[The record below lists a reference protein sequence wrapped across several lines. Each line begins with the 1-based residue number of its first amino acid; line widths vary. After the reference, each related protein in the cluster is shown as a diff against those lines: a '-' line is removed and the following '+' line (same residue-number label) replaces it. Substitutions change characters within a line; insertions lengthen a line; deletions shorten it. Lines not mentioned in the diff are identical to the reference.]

1 MGRNRIILLAIAT
14 AALVVCAFTVIK
26 LLYRIIK
33 NKKDDTVSK
42 QKVSKKTNNLMWV
55 YHLYKNTPFLKRYFV
70 KIRSKVSLMYPADGY
85 SINLMTSRI
94 LAKGTLGGIIAVAL
108 TLVLSKGN
116 IFYIC
121 AGSLISYVVI
131 TEIVTNS
138 INSLEFVILE
148 QFQDAL
154 QKVRHHY
161 HECKMV
167 DQSILRCIDEVP
179 YEIGLHMQT
188 IYDIITSPNM
198 KYETDKYI
206 DACPDKMML
215 TFLAICSSIQEAGD
229 GLIDGKSKFLTGLE
243 QLKADVADE
252 IIMRK
257 RSKYAFM
264 GLSWISLFPVIAVK
278 PAESWVVTNMEE
290 VKSFYSG
297 IYGIVAMISI
307 FVLSFIAHTLIVS
320 LRDREREI
328 EKDNDFFAKV
338 AEIPVVS
345 DFLSKV
351 IRKNFSR
358 YNYYN
363 NEMKGMGDHTGPK
376 AFLLKRITFA
386 VVTFTAI
393 ILILFFSGV
402 SQRISDLNDFSEAFV
417 TSTVPN
423 EEYRESMRAAAKEYT
438 AMTKRD
444 DIKPEDLTLKIM
456 KETGLK
462 QNYAEQVADLVNSRL
477 NDYYNAYFKWFYIL
491 IALALGAIGY
501 MVPVWMLKFKHPVID
516 MRKQEEVL
524 QFQSLILIL
533 MYMDGINLEE
543 ILEWLERF
551 SYCFKEEIAT
561 CRMNLNSGQER
572 ALSDM
577 QTLVQYQP
585 FSNFVDNLKAI
596 DKVGVIDAFDEVKQ
610 EREYNRKK
618 KELEMAESLEKKAS
632 KARMVS
638 YVPVFS
644 TLILYMLVPMSL
656 YAMQMYAEFQSIMQ

>member
-1 MGRNRIILLAIAT
+1 MGRNSIILLAIAI
-14 AALVVCAFTVIK
+14 AALVICAFTAIK
-26 LLYRIIK
+26 LLHQIIK
-33 NKKDDTVSK
+33 NKKEDTVSK
-42 QKVSKKTNNLMWV
+42 QKVRKKTNNLMWV

-121 AGSLISYVVI
+121 AGILISYVVI

-138 INSLEFVILE
+138 VNALEFMILE
-148 QFQDAL
+148 QFQDAI

-179 YEIGLHMQT
+179 YEIGLHLQT
-188 IYDIITSPNM
+188 IYDIITSQNM

-252 IIMRK
+252 ILMRK

-297 IYGIVAMISI
+297 IYGIVSMIAI
-307 FVLSFIAHTLIVS
+307 FVLSFIAHALIVS
-320 LRDREREI
+320 LRDKEREI
-328 EKDNDFFAKV
+328 EKDNDLFAKIADV
-338 AEIPVVS
+338 PVIS

-376 AFLLKRITFA
+376 AFLLKRVTFA
-386 VVTFTAI
+386 VVTFVAT
-393 ILILFFSGV
+393 ILILFFSGI
-402 SQRISDLNDFSEAFV
+402 SQKINDLNDFSEAFA

-423 EEYRESMRAAAKEYT
+423 DEYRENMRSIAKEYT
-438 AMTKRD
+438 AMSKKD

-462 QNYAEQVADLVNSRL
+462 QTYAEQVAELVYSRL
-477 NDYYNAYFKWFYIL
+477 SDYYNTYFKWFYIL
-491 IALALGAIGY
+491 IALALATVGY
-501 MVPVWMLKFKHPVID
+501 MVPVWMLKFKHPVIN

-577 QTLVQYQP
+577 QALVQYQP
-585 FSNFVDNLKAI
+585 FSNFVDNMKAI

-610 EREYNRKK
+610 EREYSRKQ
-618 KELEMAESLEKKAS
+618 KEIEMTESLKEKAS
-632 KARMVS
+632 KARIAS
-638 YVPVFS
+638 YVPVFA
-644 TLILYMLVPMSL
+644 TLILCMLVPMSL
-656 YAMQMYAEFQSIMQ
+656 YAVQMYAEFQSIT

>member
-1 MGRNRIILLAIAT
+1 MDGNSIILLAGIVIIF
-14 AALVVCAFTVIK
+14 VVCMAIFVSQLVK
-26 LLYRIIK
+26 IIK
-33 NKKDDTVSK
+33 HRKDDTVTK
-42 QKVSKKTNNLMWV
+42 RKVSKKTNNLMWI
-55 YHLYKNTPFLKRYFV
+55 YNLYKNTPFLKRYFV
-70 KIRSKVSLMYPADGY
+70 KVRSKVSLLYPADGY

-94 LAKGTLGGIIAVAL
+94 LAKGTFGGLIAVAL
-108 TLVLSKGN
+108 TLILSQGSV
-116 IFYIC
+116 FYLC
-121 AGSLISYVVI
+121 AGLLISYVVI

-138 INSLEFVILE
+138 VNNLEFTIME
-148 QFQDAL
+148 QLQDAI

-161 HECKMV
+161 HECKNV
-167 DQSILRCIDEVP
+167 DLAILLCIDEVP
-179 YEIGLHMQT
+179 YEIGLHLQN

-206 DACPDKMML
+206 DTCPDKMML
-215 TFLAICSSIQEAGD
+215 TFLAICSSVKEAGD
-229 GLIDGKSKFLTGLE
+229 GLVDGKSKFLTGLE
-243 QLKADVADE
+243 QLHADVADD
-252 IIMRK
+252 ILMRK
-257 RSKYAFM
+257 KSKYAFM

-278 PAESWVVTNMEE
+278 PAEAWVVTNMEE

-297 IYGIVAMISI
+297 IYGIVSMIAI
-307 FVLSFIAHTLIVS
+307 FVLSFIAHALIVS
-320 LRDREREI
+320 LRDKEREI
-328 EKDNDFFAKV
+328 EKDNDLFAKIADV
-338 AEIPVVS
+338 PVIS

-376 AFLLKRITFA
+376 AFLLKRVTFA
-386 VVTFTAI
+386 VVTFVAT
-393 ILILFFSGV
+393 ILILFFSGI
-402 SQRISDLNDFSEAFV
+402 SQKINDLNDFSEAFA

-423 EEYRESMRAAAKEYT
+423 DEYRENMRSIAKEYT
-438 AMTKRD
+438 AMSKKD
-444 DIKPEDLTLKIM
+444 DIKPEDLILKIM

-462 QNYAEQVADLVNSRL
+462 QTYAEQVAELVDSRL
-477 NDYYNAYFKWFYIL
+477 SDYYNTYFKWFYIL
-491 IALALGAIGY
+491 IALALAAVGY
-501 MVPVWMLKFKHPVID
+501 MVPVWMLKFKHPVIN

-533 MYMDGINLEE
+533 MYMDGIDLEE

-551 SYCFKEEIAT
+551 SYCSQEEIAT

-577 QTLVQYQP
+577 QALVQYQP

-610 EREYNRKK
+610 EREYSRKQ
-618 KELEMAESLEKKAS
+618 KEIEMTESLKEKAS
-632 KARMVS
+632 KARIAS
-638 YVPVFS
+638 YVPVFA

-656 YAMQMYAEFQSIMQ
+656 YAVQMYAEFQSIT

>member
-1 MGRNRIILLAIAT
+1 MIVTFQGYNGKKNGVVSTIT
-14 AALVVCAFTVIK
+14 AVAAMAAMTK
-26 LLYRIIK
+26 
-33 NKKDDTVSK
+33 SA
-42 QKVSKKTNNLMWV
+42 KT
-55 YHLYKNTPFLKRYFV
+55 
-70 KIRSKVSLMYPADGY
+70 
-85 SINLMTSRI
+85 
-94 LAKGTLGGIIAVAL
+94 LAKGTFGGLIAVAL
-108 TLVLSKGN
+108 TLILSQGSV
-116 IFYIC
+116 FYLC
-121 AGSLISYVVI
+121 AGLLISYVVI

-138 INSLEFVILE
+138 VNNLEFTIME
-148 QFQDAL
+148 QLQDAI

-161 HECKMV
+161 HECKNV
-167 DQSILRCIDEVP
+167 DLAILLCIDEVP
-179 YEIGLHMQT
+179 YEIGLHLQN

-206 DACPDKMML
+206 DTCPDKMML
-215 TFLAICSSIQEAGD
+215 TFLAICSSVKEAGD
-229 GLIDGKSKFLTGLE
+229 GLVDGKSKFLTGLE
-243 QLKADVADE
+243 QLHADVADD
-252 IIMRK
+252 ILMRK
-257 RSKYAFM
+257 KSKYAFM

-278 PAESWVVTNMEE
+278 PAEAWVVTNMEE

-297 IYGIVAMISI
+297 IYGIVSMIAI
-307 FVLSFIAHTLIVS
+307 FVLSFIAHALIVS
-320 LRDREREI
+320 LRDKEREI
-328 EKDNDFFAKV
+328 EKDNDLFAKIADV
-338 AEIPVVS
+338 PVIS

-376 AFLLKRITFA
+376 AFLLKRVTFA
-386 VVTFTAI
+386 VVTFVAT
-393 ILILFFSGV
+393 ILILFFSGI
-402 SQRISDLNDFSEAFV
+402 SQKINDLNDFSEAFA

-423 EEYRESMRAAAKEYT
+423 DEYRENMRSIAKEYT
-438 AMTKRD
+438 AMSKKD
-444 DIKPEDLTLKIM
+444 DIKPEDLILKIM

-462 QNYAEQVADLVNSRL
+462 QTYAEQVAELVDSRL
-477 NDYYNAYFKWFYIL
+477 SDYYNTYFKWFYIL
-491 IALALGAIGY
+491 IALALAAVGY
-501 MVPVWMLKFKHPVID
+501 MVPVWMLKFKHPVIN

-533 MYMDGINLEE
+533 MYMDGIDLEE

-577 QTLVQYQP
+577 QALVQYQP

-610 EREYNRKK
+610 EREYSRKQ
-618 KELEMAESLEKKAS
+618 KEIEMTESLKEKAS
-632 KARMVS
+632 KARIAS
-638 YVPVFS
+638 YVPVFA

-656 YAMQMYAEFQSIMQ
+656 YAVQMYAEFQSIT

>member
-1 MGRNRIILLAIAT
+1 MGRNSIILLAIAI
-14 AALVVCAFTVIK
+14 AALVICAFTAIK
-26 LLYRIIK
+26 LLHQIIK
-33 NKKDDTVSK
+33 NKKEDTVSK
-42 QKVSKKTNNLMWV
+42 QKVRKKTNNLMWV

-94 LAKGTLGGIIAVAL
+94 LTKGTLGGIIAVAL

-121 AGSLISYVVI
+121 AGILISYVVI

-138 INSLEFVILE
+138 VNALEFMILE
-148 QFQDAL
+148 QFQDAI

-179 YEIGLHMQT
+179 YEIGLHLQT
-188 IYDIITSPNM
+188 IYDIITSQNM

-252 IIMRK
+252 ILMRK

-297 IYGIVAMISI
+297 IYGIVSMIAI
-307 FVLSFIAHTLIVS
+307 FVLSFIAHALIVS
-320 LRDREREI
+320 LRDKEREI
-328 EKDNDFFAKV
+328 EKDNDLFAKIADV
-338 AEIPVVS
+338 PVIS

-376 AFLLKRITFA
+376 AFLLKRVTFA
-386 VVTFTAI
+386 VVTFVAT
-393 ILILFFSGV
+393 ILILFFSGI
-402 SQRISDLNDFSEAFV
+402 SQKINDLNDFSEAFA

-423 EEYRESMRAAAKEYT
+423 DEYRENMRSIAKEYT
-438 AMTKRD
+438 AMSKKD

-462 QNYAEQVADLVNSRL
+462 QTYAEQVAELVYSRL
-477 NDYYNAYFKWFYIL
+477 SDYYNTYFKWFYIL
-491 IALALGAIGY
+491 IALALATVGY
-501 MVPVWMLKFKHPVID
+501 MVPVWMLKFKHPVIN

-577 QTLVQYQP
+577 QALVQYQP
-585 FSNFVDNLKAI
+585 FSNFVDNMKAI

-610 EREYNRKK
+610 EREYSRKQ
-618 KELEMAESLEKKAS
+618 KEIEMTESLKEKAS
-632 KARMVS
+632 KARIAS
-638 YVPVFS
+638 YVPVFA
-644 TLILYMLVPMSL
+644 TLILCMLVPMSL
-656 YAMQMYAEFQSIMQ
+656 YAVQMYAEFQSIT

>member
-1 MGRNRIILLAIAT
+1 MGRNSIILLAIAI
-14 AALVVCAFTVIK
+14 AALVICAFTAIK
-26 LLYRIIK
+26 LLHQIIK
-33 NKKDDTVSK
+33 NKKEDTVSK
-42 QKVSKKTNNLMWV
+42 QKVRKKTNNLMWV

-121 AGSLISYVVI
+121 AGILISYVVI

-138 INSLEFVILE
+138 VNALEFMILK
-148 QFQDAL
+148 QFQDAI

-179 YEIGLHMQT
+179 YEIGLHLQT
-188 IYDIITSPNM
+188 IYDIITSQNM

-252 IIMRK
+252 ILMRK

-297 IYGIVAMISI
+297 IYGIVSMIAI
-307 FVLSFIAHTLIVS
+307 FVLSFIAHALIVS
-320 LRDREREI
+320 LRDKEREI
-328 EKDNDFFAKV
+328 EKDNDLFAKIADV
-338 AEIPVVS
+338 PVIS

-376 AFLLKRITFA
+376 AFLLKRVTFA
-386 VVTFTAI
+386 VVTFVAT
-393 ILILFFSGV
+393 ILILFFSGI
-402 SQRISDLNDFSEAFV
+402 SQKINDLNDFSEAFA

-423 EEYRESMRAAAKEYT
+423 DEYRENMRSIAKEYT
-438 AMTKRD
+438 AMSKKD

-462 QNYAEQVADLVNSRL
+462 QTYAEQVAELVYSRL
-477 NDYYNAYFKWFYIL
+477 SDYYNTYFKWFYIL
-491 IALALGAIGY
+491 IALALATVGY
-501 MVPVWMLKFKHPVID
+501 MVPVWMLKFKHPVIN

-577 QTLVQYQP
+577 QALVQYQP
-585 FSNFVDNLKAI
+585 FSNFVDNMKAI

-610 EREYNRKK
+610 EREYSRKQ
-618 KELEMAESLEKKAS
+618 KEIEMTESLKEKAS
-632 KARMVS
+632 KARIAS
-638 YVPVFS
+638 YVPVFA
-644 TLILYMLVPMSL
+644 TLILCMLVPMSL
-656 YAMQMYAEFQSIMQ
+656 YAVQMYAEFQSIT

>member
-1 MGRNRIILLAIAT
+1 MSLL
-14 AALVVCAFTVIK
+14 
-26 LLYRIIK
+26 
-33 NKKDDTVSK
+33 
-42 QKVSKKTNNLMWV
+42 
-55 YHLYKNTPFLKRYFV
+55 
-70 KIRSKVSLMYPADGY
+70 YPADGY
-85 SINLMTSRI
+85 SINFMTSRI
-94 LAKGTLGGIIAVAL
+94 LAKGTFGGLIAVAL
-108 TLVLSKGN
+108 TLILSQGSV
-116 IFYIC
+116 FYLC
-121 AGSLISYVVI
+121 AGLLISYVVI

-138 INSLEFVILE
+138 VKNLEFTIME
-148 QFQDAL
+148 QLQDAI

-161 HECKMV
+161 HECKNV
-167 DQSILRCIDEVP
+167 DQAILLCIDEVP
-179 YEIGLHMQT
+179 YEIGLHLQN

-206 DACPDKMML
+206 DTCPDKMML
-215 TFLAICSSIQEAGD
+215 TFLAICSSVKEAGD
-229 GLIDGKSKFLTGLE
+229 GLVDGKSKFLTGLE
-243 QLKADVADE
+243 QLHADVADD
-252 IIMRK
+252 ILMRK
-257 RSKYAFM
+257 KSKY
-264 GLSWISLFPVIAVK
+264 AVK
-278 PAESWVVTNMEE
+278 PAEAWVVTNMEE

-297 IYGIVAMISI
+297 IYGIVSMIAI
-307 FVLSFIAHTLIVS
+307 FVLSFIAHALIVS
-320 LRDREREI
+320 LRDKEREI
-328 EKDNDFFAKV
+328 EKDNDLFAKIADV
-338 AEIPVVS
+338 PVIS

-376 AFLLKRITFA
+376 AFLLKRVTFA
-386 VVTFTAI
+386 VVTFVAT
-393 ILILFFSGV
+393 ILILFFSGI
-402 SQRISDLNDFSEAFV
+402 SQKINDLNDFSEAFA

-423 EEYRESMRAAAKEYT
+423 DEYRENMRSIAKEYT
-438 AMTKRD
+438 AMSKKD

-462 QNYAEQVADLVNSRL
+462 QTYAEQVAELVDSRL
-477 NDYYNAYFKWFYIL
+477 SDYYNTYFKWFYIL
-491 IALALGAIGY
+491 IALALAAVGY
-501 MVPVWMLKFKHPVID
+501 MVPVWMLKFKHPVIN

-533 MYMDGINLEE
+533 MYMDGIDLEE

-577 QTLVQYQP
+577 QALVQYQP

-610 EREYNRKK
+610 EREYSRKQ
-618 KELEMAESLEKKAS
+618 KEIEMTESLKEKAS
-632 KARMVS
+632 KARIAS
-638 YVPVFS
+638 YVPVFA

-656 YAMQMYAEFQSIMQ
+656 YAVQMYAEFQSIT

>member
-1 MGRNRIILLAIAT
+1 MGRNSIILLAIAI
-14 AALVVCAFTVIK
+14 AALVICAFTAIK
-26 LLYRIIK
+26 LLHQIIK
-33 NKKDDTVSK
+33 NKKEDTVSK
-42 QKVSKKTNNLMWV
+42 QKVRKKTNNLMWV

-121 AGSLISYVVI
+121 AGILISYVVI

-138 INSLEFVILE
+138 VNALEFMILK
-148 QFQDAL
+148 QFQDAI

-179 YEIGLHMQT
+179 YEIGLHLQT
-188 IYDIITSPNM
+188 IYDIITSQNM

-252 IIMRK
+252 ILMRK

-297 IYGIVAMISI
+297 IYGIVSMIAI
-307 FVLSFIAHTLIVS
+307 FVLSFIAHALIVS
-320 LRDREREI
+320 LRDKEREI
-328 EKDNDFFAKV
+328 EKDNDLFAKIADV
-338 AEIPVVS
+338 PVIS

-376 AFLLKRITFA
+376 AFLLKRVTFA
-386 VVTFTAI
+386 VVTFVAT
-393 ILILFFSGV
+393 ILILFFSGI
-402 SQRISDLNDFSEAFV
+402 SQKINDLNDFSEAFA

-423 EEYRESMRAAAKEYT
+423 DEYRENMRSIAKEYT
-438 AMTKRD
+438 AMSKKD

-462 QNYAEQVADLVNSRL
+462 QTYAEQVAELVYSRL
-477 NDYYNAYFKWFYIL
+477 SDYYNTYFKWFYIL
-491 IALALGAIGY
+491 IALALATVGY
-501 MVPVWMLKFKHPVID
+501 MVPVWMLKFKHPVIN

-577 QTLVQYQP
+577 QALVQYQP

-610 EREYNRKK
+610 EREYSRKQ
-618 KELEMAESLEKKAS
+618 KEIEMTESLKEKAS
-632 KARMVS
+632 KARIAS
-638 YVPVFS
+638 YVPVFA

-656 YAMQMYAEFQSIMQ
+656 YAVQMYAEFQSIT

>member
-1 MGRNRIILLAIAT
+1 MGRNSIILLAIAI
-14 AALVVCAFTVIK
+14 AALVICAFTAIK
-26 LLYRIIK
+26 LLHQIIK
-33 NKKDDTVSK
+33 NKKEDTVSK
-42 QKVSKKTNNLMWV
+42 QKVKKKTNNLMWV

-121 AGSLISYVVI
+121 AGILISYVVI

-138 INSLEFVILE
+138 VNALEFMILE
-148 QFQDAL
+148 QFQDAI

-179 YEIGLHMQT
+179 YEIGLHLQT
-188 IYDIITSPNM
+188 IYDIITSQNM

-252 IIMRK
+252 ILMRK

-297 IYGIVAMISI
+297 IYGIVSMIAI
-307 FVLSFIAHTLIVS
+307 FVLSFIAHALIVS
-320 LRDREREI
+320 LRDKEREI
-328 EKDNDFFAKV
+328 EKDNDLFAKIADV
-338 AEIPVVS
+338 PVIS

-376 AFLLKRITFA
+376 AFLLKRVTFA
-386 VVTFTAI
+386 VVTFVAT
-393 ILILFFSGV
+393 ILILFFSGI
-402 SQRISDLNDFSEAFV
+402 SQKINDLNDFSEAFA

-423 EEYRESMRAAAKEYT
+423 DEYRENMRSIAKEYT
-438 AMTKRD
+438 AMSKKD

-462 QNYAEQVADLVNSRL
+462 QTYAEQVAELVYSRL
-477 NDYYNAYFKWFYIL
+477 SDYYNTYFKWFYIL
-491 IALALGAIGY
+491 IALALATVGY
-501 MVPVWMLKFKHPVID
+501 MVPVWMLKFKHPVIN

-577 QTLVQYQP
+577 QALVQYQP
-585 FSNFVDNLKAI
+585 FSNFVDNMKAI

-610 EREYNRKK
+610 EREYSRKQ
-618 KELEMAESLEKKAS
+618 KEIEMTESLKEKAS
-632 KARMVS
+632 KARIAS
-638 YVPVFS
+638 YVPVFA
-644 TLILYMLVPMSL
+644 TLILCMLVPMSL
-656 YAMQMYAEFQSIMQ
+656 YAVQMYAEFQSIT

>member
-1 MGRNRIILLAIAT
+1 MGRNRIILLAIAI

-26 LLYRIIK
+26 LLYQIIK

-94 LAKGTLGGIIAVAL
+94 LTKGTLGGIIAVAL

-188 IYDIITSPNM
+188 IYDIITSSNM

-206 DACPDKMML
+206 DSCPDKMML
-215 TFLAICSSIQEAGD
+215 TFLAICSSIQESGD
-229 GLIDGKSKFLTGLE
+229 GLVDGKSKFLNGLE
-243 QLKADVADE
+243 QLKQDVSDE
-252 IIMRK
+252 LLMK
-257 RSKYAFM
+257 KKSKYAFM
-264 GLSWISLFPVIAVK
+264 GLSWISLFPVVAIK
-278 PAESWVVTNMEE
+278 PIETWVVTNMEE
-290 VKSFYSG
+290 VKNFYTG
-297 IYGIVAMISI
+297 IYGIVSMIAI
-307 FVLSFIAHTLIVS
+307 FVLSFIAHTLIIS
-320 LRDREREI
+320 LRDKEREI
-328 EKDNDFFAKV
+328 EKDNDIFAKA
-338 AEIPVVS
+338 AEIPVIS
-345 DFLSKV
+345 EILSKV
-351 IRKNFSR
+351 IRKKFST
-358 YNYYN
+358 YNHYN

-376 AFLLKRITFA
+376 AFLLKRVTFA
-386 VVTFTAI
+386 VTAFTAT
-393 ILILFFSGV
+393 ILILFFSGI
-402 SQRISDLNDFSEAFV
+402 SQKMSDLNDFSEAFT

-423 EEYRESMRAAAKEYT
+423 EEYRENMRGIAKDYT

-444 DIKPEDLTLKIM
+444 DIQREDLVLKIM

-462 QNYAEQVADLVNSRL
+462 QTYAEQVADLIESRL
-477 NDYYNAYFKWFYIL
+477 ADYYNTYFKWFYIL
-491 IALALGAIGY
+491 IALALGAVGY
-501 MVPVWMLKFKHPVID
+501 MIPVWMLKFKHPVID

-533 MYMDGINLEE
+533 MYMDGINLEV

-618 KELEMAESLEKKAS
+618 KEMEMTESLDEKAA
-632 KARMVS
+632 KARMAS
-638 YVPVFS
+638 YVPVFA
-644 TLILYMLVPMSL
+644 TIILYMIVPMSL
-656 YAMQMYAEFQSIMQ
+656 YAMNMYAEFNSIM

>member
-1 MGRNRIILLAIAT
+1 MDGNSIILLAGIVIIF
-14 AALVVCAFTVIK
+14 VVCMAIFVSQLVK
-26 LLYRIIK
+26 IIK
-33 NKKDDTVSK
+33 HRKDDTVTK
-42 QKVSKKTNNLMWV
+42 RKVSKKTNNLMWI
-55 YHLYKNTPFLKRYFV
+55 YNLYKNTPFLKRYFV
-70 KIRSKVSLMYPADGY
+70 KVRSKVSLLYPADGY

-94 LAKGTLGGIIAVAL
+94 LAKGTFGGLIAVAL
-108 TLVLSKGN
+108 TLILSQGSV
-116 IFYIC
+116 FYLC
-121 AGSLISYVVI
+121 AGLLISYVVI

-138 INSLEFVILE
+138 VNNLEFTIME
-148 QFQDAL
+148 QLQDAI

-161 HECKMV
+161 HECKNV
-167 DQSILRCIDEVP
+167 DLAILLCIDEVP
-179 YEIGLHMQT
+179 YEIGLHLQN

-206 DACPDKMML
+206 DTCPDKMML
-215 TFLAICSSIQEAGD
+215 TFLAICSSVKEAGD
-229 GLIDGKSKFLTGLE
+229 GLVDGKSKFLTGLE
-243 QLKADVADE
+243 QLHADVADD
-252 IIMRK
+252 ILMRK
-257 RSKYAFM
+257 KSKYAFM

-278 PAESWVVTNMEE
+278 PAEAWVVTNMEE

-297 IYGIVAMISI
+297 IYGIVSMIAI
-307 FVLSFIAHTLIVS
+307 FVLSFIAHALIVS
-320 LRDREREI
+320 LRDKEREI
-328 EKDNDFFAKV
+328 EKDNDLFAKIADV
-338 AEIPVVS
+338 PVIS

-376 AFLLKRITFA
+376 AFLLKRVTFA
-386 VVTFTAI
+386 VVTFVAT
-393 ILILFFSGV
+393 ILILFFSGI
-402 SQRISDLNDFSEAFV
+402 SQKINDLNDFSEAFA

-423 EEYRESMRAAAKEYT
+423 DEYRENMRSIAKEYT
-438 AMTKRD
+438 AMSKKD
-444 DIKPEDLTLKIM
+444 DIKPEDLILKIM

-462 QNYAEQVADLVNSRL
+462 QTYAEQVAEFVDSRL
-477 NDYYNAYFKWFYIL
+477 SDYYNTYFKWFYIL
-491 IALALGAIGY
+491 IALALAAVGY
-501 MVPVWMLKFKHPVID
+501 MVPVWMLKFKHPVIN

-533 MYMDGINLEE
+533 MYMDGIDLEE

-577 QTLVQYQP
+577 QALVQYQP

-610 EREYNRKK
+610 EREYSRKQ
-618 KELEMAESLEKKAS
+618 KEIEMTESLKEKAS
-632 KARMVS
+632 KARIAS
-638 YVPVFS
+638 YVPVFA

-656 YAMQMYAEFQSIMQ
+656 YAVQMYAEFQSIT

>member
-1 MGRNRIILLAIAT
+1 MDGNSIILLAGIVIIF
-14 AALVVCAFTVIK
+14 VVCMAIFVSQLVK
-26 LLYRIIK
+26 IIK
-33 NKKDDTVSK
+33 HRKDDTVTK
-42 QKVSKKTNNLMWV
+42 RKVSKKTNNLMWI
-55 YHLYKNTPFLKRYFV
+55 YNLYKNTPFLKRYFV
-70 KIRSKVSLMYPADGY
+70 KVRSKVSLLYPADGY

-94 LAKGTLGGIIAVAL
+94 LAKGTFGGLIAVAL
-108 TLVLSKGN
+108 TLILSQGSV
-116 IFYIC
+116 FYLC
-121 AGSLISYVVI
+121 AGLLISYVVI

-138 INSLEFVILE
+138 VNNLEFTIME
-148 QFQDAL
+148 QLQDAI

-161 HECKMV
+161 HECKNV
-167 DQSILRCIDEVP
+167 DLAILLCIDEVP
-179 YEIGLHMQT
+179 YEIGLHLQN

-206 DACPDKMML
+206 DTCPDKMML
-215 TFLAICSSIQEAGD
+215 TFLAICSSVKEAGD
-229 GLIDGKSKFLTGLE
+229 GLVDGKSKFLTGLE
-243 QLKADVADE
+243 QLHADVADD
-252 IIMRK
+252 ILMRK
-257 RSKYAFM
+257 KSKYAFM

-278 PAESWVVTNMEE
+278 PAEAWVVTNMEE

-297 IYGIVAMISI
+297 IYGIVSMIAI
-307 FVLSFIAHTLIVS
+307 FVLSFIAHALIVS
-320 LRDREREI
+320 LRDKEREI
-328 EKDNDFFAKV
+328 EKDNDLFAKIADV
-338 AEIPVVS
+338 PVIS

-376 AFLLKRITFA
+376 AFLLKRVTFA
-386 VVTFTAI
+386 VVTFVAT
-393 ILILFFSGV
+393 ILILFFSGI
-402 SQRISDLNDFSEAFV
+402 SQKINDLNDFSEAFA

-423 EEYRESMRAAAKEYT
+423 DEYRENMRSIAKEYT
-438 AMTKRD
+438 AMSKKD
-444 DIKPEDLTLKIM
+444 DIKPEDLILKIM

-462 QNYAEQVADLVNSRL
+462 QTYAEQVAELVDSRL
-477 NDYYNAYFKWFYIL
+477 SDYYNTYFKWFYIL
-491 IALALGAIGY
+491 IALALAAVGY
-501 MVPVWMLKFKHPVID
+501 MVPVWMLKFKHPVIN

-533 MYMDGINLEE
+533 MYMDGIDLEE

-551 SYCFKEEIAT
+551 SYCFKEETAT

-577 QTLVQYQP
+577 QALVQYQP

-610 EREYNRKK
+610 EREYSRKQ
-618 KELEMAESLEKKAS
+618 KEIEMTESLKEKAS
-632 KARMVS
+632 KARIAS
-638 YVPVFS
+638 YVPVFA

-656 YAMQMYAEFQSIMQ
+656 YAVQMYAEFQSIT

>member
-1 MGRNRIILLAIAT
+1 MDGNSIILLAGIVIIF
-14 AALVVCAFTVIK
+14 VVCMAIFVSQLVK
-26 LLYRIIK
+26 IIK
-33 NKKDDTVSK
+33 HRKDDTVTK
-42 QKVSKKTNNLMWV
+42 RKVSKKTNNLMWI
-55 YHLYKNTPFLKRYFV
+55 YNLYKNTPFLKRYFV
-70 KIRSKVSLMYPADGY
+70 KVRSKVSLLYPADGY

-94 LAKGTLGGIIAVAL
+94 LAKGTFGGLIAVAL
-108 TLVLSKGN
+108 TLILSQGSV
-116 IFYIC
+116 FYLC
-121 AGSLISYVVI
+121 AGLLISYVVI

-138 INSLEFVILE
+138 VNNLEFTIME
-148 QFQDAL
+148 QLQDAI

-161 HECKMV
+161 HECKNV
-167 DQSILRCIDEVP
+167 DLAILLCIDEVP
-179 YEIGLHMQT
+179 YEIGLHLQN

-206 DACPDKMML
+206 DTCPDKMML
-215 TFLAICSSIQEAGD
+215 TFLAICSSVKEAGD
-229 GLIDGKSKFLTGLE
+229 GLVDGKSKFLTGLE
-243 QLKADVADE
+243 QLHADVADD
-252 IIMRK
+252 ILMRK
-257 RSKYAFM
+257 KSKYAFM

-278 PAESWVVTNMEE
+278 PAEAWVVTNMEE

-297 IYGIVAMISI
+297 IYGIVSMIAI
-307 FVLSFIAHTLIVS
+307 FVLSFIAHALIVS
-320 LRDREREI
+320 LRDKEREI
-328 EKDNDFFAKV
+328 EKDNDLFAKIADV
-338 AEIPVVS
+338 PVIS

-376 AFLLKRITFA
+376 AFLLKRVTFA
-386 VVTFTAI
+386 VVTFVAT
-393 ILILFFSGV
+393 ILILFFSGI
-402 SQRISDLNDFSEAFV
+402 SQKINDLNDFSEAFA

-423 EEYRESMRAAAKEYT
+423 DEYRENMRSIAKEYT
-438 AMTKRD
+438 AMSKKD
-444 DIKPEDLTLKIM
+444 DIKPEDLILKIM

-462 QNYAEQVADLVNSRL
+462 QTYAEQVAELVDSRL
-477 NDYYNAYFKWFYIL
+477 SDYYNTYFKWFYIL
-491 IALALGAIGY
+491 IALALAAVGY
-501 MVPVWMLKFKHPVID
+501 MVPVWMLKFKHPVIN

-533 MYMDGINLEE
+533 MYMDGIDLEE

-551 SYCFKEEIAT
+551 SYCFKEEIAP

-577 QTLVQYQP
+577 QALVQYQP

-610 EREYNRKK
+610 EREYSRKQ
-618 KELEMAESLEKKAS
+618 KEIEMTESLKEKAS
-632 KARMVS
+632 KARIAS
-638 YVPVFS
+638 YVPVFA

-656 YAMQMYAEFQSIMQ
+656 YAVQMYAEFQSIT